1 MVLEPSKRLKRLH
14 FLLDMDN
21 VPAHAGRIKR
31 RVSLIG
37 DHAGYGILL
46 KAAILKVAS
55 NTLQHERRT

>member
-1 MVLEPSKRLKRLH
+1 
-14 FLLDMDN
+14 MDN

-55 NTLQHERRT
+55 NTLQHERRTS